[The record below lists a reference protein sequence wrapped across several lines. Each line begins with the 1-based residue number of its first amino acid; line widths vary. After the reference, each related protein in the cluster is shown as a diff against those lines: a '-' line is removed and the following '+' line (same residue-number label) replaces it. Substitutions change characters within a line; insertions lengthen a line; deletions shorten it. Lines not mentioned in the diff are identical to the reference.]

1 VYRNEKPPRRLQ
13 VSAVLKELGI
23 RRKGTGEERST
34 VAKADKKIKI
44 YCDMDGVLCD
54 FDRPLKE
61 RFGVEDTW
69 ALGDDVLWPMVNQ
82 IDGFWENLEWM
93 PGGKELW
100 EFIRPYKPSI
110 LTSPS
115 RHDDRSKPGKIA
127 WVKREIPDKKVHL
140 IFIRAI
146 KKRDYASQSSILIDD
161 LPRNIEGWKK
171 SGGIGILH
179 ENLETTLPQLEKAI
193 KHLS

>member
-1 VYRNEKPPRRLQ
+1 M
-13 VSAVLKELGI
+13 KEI
-23 RRKGTGEERST
+23 N
-34 VAKADKKIKI
+34 I

-61 RFGVEDTW
+61 RFGVDDTW
-69 ALGDDVLWPMVNQ
+69 ALGDDELWPLVKQ
-82 IDGFWENLEWM
+82 IPRFWEDLEWM

-115 RHDDRSKPGKIA
+115 RHDDRSKPGKIE
-127 WVKREIPDKKVHL
+127 WVEREIPDKKVHL
-140 IFIRAI
+140 IFIRAS
-146 KKRDYASQSSILIDD
+146 KKRTYASQSSILIDD
-161 LPRNIEGWKK
+161 LASNIEGWKA

-179 ENLETTLPQLEKAI
+179 ENIETTLPQLKRAL